1 MQLPHMDLDLASQ
14 LNNVE
19 LLRFMLAWS
28 QKPGGRPVQFSRPI
42 RAAMQSG
49 SIDALN
55 WWLDES
61 QLFFKW
67 YEDDLAAACAGGHVN
82 VLDWWKSRGFPRSE
96 KFSLL
101 KAVWWASNAGHEQ
114 VLDWL
119 LAHFAPEQF
128 ENVNAERNMMSVA
141 ALQRKVGIMNWWY
154 HKAEQG
160 VVKLPSL
167 TDIVEIAFEKKHVSL
182 LEWCARHPVAVE
194 HHYLAGRD
202 RYSSVLACAV
212 KHSLLS
218 WIDRLGIVPFKFEYW
233 PATQAACA
241 AGDFV
246 ALKWLHS
253 RQFVFGSRVQV
264 LSCAT
269 MAGSIEMLEW
279 IQNHV
284 DVAEPKERLA
294 PPFMFRE
301 FDPFLGGFKSER
313 VQVLDWLVDNGY
325 ELDSASQFSVESY
338 FEFASKGQNSAVFD
352 WLLARVSSVLEA
364 ADLERIAFSTG
375 LEQASYSA
383 SVPALDWWLR
393 TLTRTG
399 VVAARVASSAKP
411 AARFFGQLFEKDNVH
426 VLDWWLNRSGQLMD
440 CLDFGSPYVQAC
452 GFRQEDTNVIPGL
465 KLWLDS
471 GRGMHFAACINN
483 ASLRGNLKVLDW
495 FLHVAKAPVSE
506 FVKAFTCSSFG
517 PGPFSFETH
526 SRSLL
531 WWWANVPHVCND
543 PSLRINC
550 YQFSNTIHAHIL
562 KDMLKYSFVPLQD
575 VCDSSDHGDV
585 AMLMYLKAQSMEQLA
600 FQGPQVEQ
608 SLVVAS
614 QNDHDN
620 VLDWWRTQSGLQ
632 DLKCPQELTSGKL
645 KVGVST
651 KKWWEEKYGVQL
663 VALRDS

>member
-1 MQLPHMDLDLASQ
+1 AIAQPLNTLSRADAPLLTKTALMQLPHMDLDLASQ

-19 LLRFMLAWS
+19 LLRFMLAGAKS
-28 QKPGGRPVQFSRPI
+28 P
-42 RAAMQSG
+42 
-49 SIDALN
+49 
-55 WWLDES
+55 
-61 QLFFKW
+61 
-67 YEDDLAAACAGGHVN
+67 AG
-82 VLDWWKSRGFPRSE
+82 DP
-96 KFSLL
+96 
-101 KAVWWASNAGHEQ
+101 AG
-114 VLDWL
+114 LL

-141 ALQRKVGIMNWWY
+141 ALQRK
-154 HKAEQG
+154 AEQG

-167 TDIVEIAFEKKHVSL
+167 TDI
-182 LEWCARHPVAVE
+182 WCARHPVAGSTTF
-194 HHYLAGRD
+194 GRS
-202 RYSSVLACAV
+202 RQYSSVLACATC
-212 KHSLLS
+212 
-218 WIDRLGIVPFKFEYW
+218 IVPFKFEYW

-325 ELDSASQFSVESY
+325 ELDSASQFR
-338 FEFASKGQNSAVFD
+338 AVFD

-364 ADLERIAFSTG
+364 ADLERIAFFDRIG
-375 LEQASYSA
+375 AGILLCQF
-383 SVPALDWWLR
+383 
-393 TLTRTG
+393 
-399 VVAARVASSAKP
+399 ASSAKP

-440 CLDFGSPYVQAC
+440 CLDFGSPYVQAS
-452 GFRQEDTNVIPGL
+452 DS
-465 KLWLDS
+465 LWLDS

-575 VCDSSDHGDV
+575 VCDSSDHGT
-585 AMLMYLKAQSMEQLA
+585 MEQLA